1 MYALKTSILYL
12 LLTTLSAT
20 CLKAQ
25 EQSQNNRFGNVS
37 GIVSESID
45 GETLIGVNLLI
56 KGTSLGTSTDEYGE
70 YIIRR
75 IPVGEQILI
84 VSYIGYESIERTINV
99 ISEETTVINFT
110 LKPQTLEGQEVVV
123 SSQASGQKSAINEQI
138 NSRTIKNVVSAEK
151 IRELPDASAATAISR
166 LPGVSLE
173 GGDKIVLRG
182 IKASMNAITV
192 NGIQLPSTSMND
204 RATNLG
210 FISSNMLAGIDVT
223 KAITPDMDANAIG
236 GTVNLRLQEAPE
248 DLRFDFL
255 MEGSYNTQDETAD
268 NYQIWGS
275 VSNRFLKNKL
285 GVFVQLNA
293 NRSNGG
299 GDYSQ
304 AGYSIQNV
312 TDEVLPYGEAVYAM
326 NSFVYGDQVRITE
339 QTGGNLILDFKLSNT
354 KIALQN
360 TYATT
365 NNNYSGHLDRLLLAV
380 GERRFDT
387 DRDISSKELLINAL
401 QIENDLDFM
410 KVNFSLS
417 SARSKKDTDLRYGQ
431 NNSFDFQNGTISP
444 FLTNFPVNERLLLT
458 PEDIYQLE
466 FNSEYLESDITPTR
480 GERQWQ
486 EFSEWQKVAKL
497 DLTFPIGITNNI
509 TGEFKTGGLYKTSE
523 RENGQDRITARIA
536 ENPTLS
542 NSLAEEWM
550 RERGMDPTRPP
561 LFSDFKN
568 YEYGDGRGSNYLG
581 GDYIMSQVIDTELMD
596 QYVRLASGN
605 GIDGWGFHKADTRK
619 NDYIGTETIS
629 AFYGM
634 IDFNLWNKFRVL
646 SGIRYENLHSD
657 YDANMTLTTHPID
670 GNARIPNEEFDT
682 PEVQFVADSLTSID
696 KNIDHWFP
704 NVQLQYKINANID
717 LRLAYTKSLSRPDYN
732 AIVPSVYS
740 ASSESGRAGNP
751 NLKPAV
757 SDNFDAYLSFYNNQI
772 GLFTIG
778 GFYKEIENMFYS
790 EARLYENLDE
800 SIIYPSLSE
809 MDRIN
814 FQAPSSKASITTFF
828 NNPYPAHIRGIELD
842 WQSHLW
848 YLPKLWSNIVL
859 SINYTRSFSEMD
871 YAQTNYKQEQD
882 CSGRFCI
889 PIAVPFDTLRTA
901 RLIQQGNHLVNMS
914 IGYDYK
920 GFSGRVSYRMQG
932 NVITRVANRPEADLF
947 SGNSHDWD
955 LTIRQKMPLDG
966 LSLFLNA
973 MNIGYLPNKNYQRFK
988 RDPEGQVL
996 NNLTRTSYY
1005 ARRFQIGLR
1014 YSF

>member
-1 MYALKTSILYL
+1 MYALKTFILYL

-20 CLKAQ
+20 CLRAQ
-25 EQSQNNRFGNVS
+25 GQTQINRFGNVS

-70 YIIRR
+70 YLIRR
-75 IPVGEQILI
+75 IPEGEQILI
-84 VSYIGYESIERTINV
+84 VSYIGYESIERTVNV
-99 ISEETTVINFT
+99 ISGKNTVINFT

-182 IKASMNAITV
+182 IKASMNSITV

-275 VSNRFLKNKL
+275 VSNRFFDKKL
-285 GVFVQLNA
+285 GVFVQLNT
-293 NRSNGG
+293 NKSNGG

-304 AGYSIQNV
+304 AGYTIQNV
-312 TDEVLPYGEAVYAM
+312 TDEILPYGEAVYAM
-326 NSFVYGDQVRITE
+326 NSFVYGDQVRITK
-339 QTGGNLILDFKLSNT
+339 QTGGNIILDFKLPNT

-360 TYATT
+360 TYAAT
-365 NNNYSGHLDRLLLAV
+365 NNNYTGHLDRLLLAV

-387 DRDISSKELLINAL
+387 DRDISSKQLLINAL
-401 QIENDLDFM
+401 QIENDFDF
-410 KVNFSLS
+410 VQINLSLS
-417 SARSKKDTDLRYGQ
+417 SAFSDKNTDLRYGQ
-431 NNSFDFQNGTISP
+431 NNSFDFQNASISP
-444 FLTNFPVNERLLLT
+444 FLSNFPVNERLLLT

-466 FNSEYLESDITPTR
+466 FNPTYLESDITPTR
-480 GERQWQ
+480 GERQYQ

-497 DLTFPIGITNNI
+497 DLTFPVGISDNI
-509 TGEFKTGGLYKTSE
+509 TGELKTGGVYKTSE
-523 RENGQDRITARIA
+523 RNNGQDRITARIA
-536 ENPTLS
+536 ENPTFS

-550 RERGMDPTRPP
+550 REKGMDPTRPP
-561 LFSDFKN
+561 IFSNFKN
-568 YEYGDGRGSNYLG
+568 YKYGDGRGSNYLG
-581 GDYIMSQVIDTELMD
+581 GDYNMSQVIDTDLLD

-605 GIDGWGFHKADTRK
+605 WGFHKADSRR
-619 NDYIGTETIS
+619 NDYSGTETIS

-634 IDFNLWNKFRVL
+634 IDFNLWNKFRIL
-646 SGIRYENLHSD
+646 GGIRYEDLHSD

-670 GNARIPNEEFDT
+670 GNARIPNDELDT
-682 PEVQFVADSLTSID
+682 PEVQFVADSLTATN
-696 KNIDHWFP
+696 KNIAHWFP
-704 NVQLQYKINANID
+704 NIQFQYKINSNID
-717 LRLAYTKSLSRPDYN
+717 LRFAYTKSLSRPDYS
-732 AIVPSVYS
+732 AIVPSVYY

-757 SDNFDAYLSFYNNQI
+757 SDNFDAYLSLYNNQI

-778 GFYKEIENMFYS
+778 AFYKEINNMFYS
-790 EARLYENLDE
+790 EVRLYENLDE

-809 MDRIN
+809 IARIN

-828 NNPYPAHIRGIELD
+828 NNPYPAHLRGVEFD
-842 WQSHLW
+842 WQTHLW

-859 SINYTRSFSEMD
+859 SINYTRTFSSMD
-871 YAQTNYKQEQD
+871 YAQTNYKQEED

-889 PIAVPFDTLRTA
+889 PIAVPFDTMRTA

-932 NVITRVANRPEADLF
+932 NVITRVANRPEQDLF

-955 LTIRQKMPLDG
+955 LTIRQKMRFDG

-973 MNIGYLPNKNYQRFK
+973 MNIGYLPNKNYQKFK

>member
-1 MYALKTSILYL
+1 MYALKTSLLYL
-12 LLTTLSAT
+12 LLTVLSAT

-25 EQSQNNRFGNVS
+25 DQSQNNRFGNVS

-99 ISEETTVINFT
+99 ISEENTVINFT

-182 IKASMNAITV
+182 IKASMNSITV

-275 VSNRFLKNKL
+275 VSNRFFNKKL
-285 GVFVQLNA
+285 GVFVQLNT
-293 NRSNGG
+293 NKSNGG

-304 AGYSIQNV
+304 AGYTIQNI
-312 TDEVLPYGEAVYAM
+312 TDEILPYGEAVYAM
-326 NSFVYGDQVRITE
+326 NSFVYGDQVRITK
-339 QTGGNLILDFKLSNT
+339 QTGGNIILDFKLPNT

-360 TYATT
+360 TYAAT
-365 NNNYSGHLDRLLLAV
+365 NNNYTGHLDRLLLAV

-387 DRDISSKELLINAL
+387 DRDISSKQLLINAL
-401 QIENDLDFM
+401 QIENDFDF
-410 KVNFSLS
+410 VQINLSLS
-417 SARSKKDTDLRYGQ
+417 SAFSDKNTDLRYGQ
-431 NNSFDFQNGTISP
+431 NNSFDFQNASISP
-444 FLTNFPVNERLLLT
+444 FLSNFPVNERLLLT

-466 FNSEYLESDITPTR
+466 FNPTYLESDITPTR
-480 GERQWQ
+480 GERQYQ

-497 DLTFPIGITNNI
+497 DLTFPVGISDNI
-509 TGEFKTGGLYKTSE
+509 TGELKTGGVYKTSE
-523 RENGQDRITARIA
+523 RNNGQDRITARIA
-536 ENPTLS
+536 ENPTFS

-550 RERGMDPTRPP
+550 REKGMDPTRPP
-561 LFSDFKN
+561 LFSNFKN
-568 YEYGDGRGSNYLG
+568 YKYGDGRGSNYLG
-581 GDYIMSQVIDTELMD
+581 GDYNMSQVIDTDLLD

-605 GIDGWGFHKADTRK
+605 WGFHKADSRR
-619 NDYIGTETIS
+619 NDYSGTETIS

-646 SGIRYENLHSD
+646 GGIRYEDLHSD

-670 GNARIPNEEFDT
+670 GNARIPNDELDT
-682 PEVQFVADSLTSID
+682 PEVQFVADSLTTTN
-696 KNIDHWFP
+696 KNIAHWFP
-704 NVQLQYKINANID
+704 NIQFQYKINSNID
-717 LRLAYTKSLSRPDYN
+717 LRFAYTKSLSRPDYS
-732 AIVPSVYS
+732 AIVPSVYY

-757 SDNFDAYLSFYNNQI
+757 SDNFDAYLSLYNNQI

-778 GFYKEIENMFYS
+778 AFYKEINNMFYS
-790 EARLYENLDE
+790 EVRLYENLDE

-809 MDRIN
+809 IARIN

-828 NNPYPAHIRGIELD
+828 NNPYPAHLRGVEFD
-842 WQSHLW
+842 WQTHLW

-859 SINYTRSFSEMD
+859 SINYTRTFSSMD
-871 YAQTNYKQEQD
+871 YAQTNYKQEED

-889 PIAVPFDTLRTA
+889 PIAVPFDTMRTA

-932 NVITRVANRPEADLF
+932 NVITRVANRPEQDLF
-947 SGNSHDWD
+947 SGNGHDWD
-955 LTIRQKMPLDG
+955 LTIRQKMRFDG

-973 MNIGYLPNKNYQRFK
+973 MNIGYLPNKNYQKFK

>member
-1 MYALKTSILYL
+1 MYALKTFILYL

-20 CLKAQ
+20 CLRAQ
-25 EQSQNNRFGNVS
+25 GQTQINRFGNVS

-70 YIIRR
+70 YLIRR
-75 IPVGEQILI
+75 IPEGEQILI

-99 ISEETTVINFT
+99 ISGKNTVINFT

-182 IKASMNAITV
+182 IKASMNSITV

-275 VSNRFLKNKL
+275 VSNRFFDKKL
-285 GVFVQLNA
+285 GVFVQLNT
-293 NRSNGG
+293 NKSNGG

-304 AGYSIQNV
+304 AGYTIQNV
-312 TDEVLPYGEAVYAM
+312 TDEILPYGEAVYAM
-326 NSFVYGDQVRITE
+326 NSFVYGDQVRITK
-339 QTGGNLILDFKLSNT
+339 QTGGNIILDFKLPNT

-360 TYATT
+360 TYAAT
-365 NNNYSGHLDRLLLAV
+365 NNNYTGHLDRLLLAV

-387 DRDISSKELLINAL
+387 DRDISSKQLLINAL
-401 QIENDLDFM
+401 QIENDFDF
-410 KVNFSLS
+410 VQINLSLS
-417 SARSKKDTDLRYGQ
+417 SAFSDKNTDLRYGQ
-431 NNSFDFQNGTISP
+431 NNSFDFQNASISP
-444 FLTNFPVNERLLLT
+444 FLSNFPVNERLLLT

-466 FNSEYLESDITPTR
+466 FNPTYLESDITPTR
-480 GERQWQ
+480 GERQYQ

-497 DLTFPIGITNNI
+497 DLTFPVGISDNI
-509 TGEFKTGGLYKTSE
+509 TGELKTGGVYKTSE
-523 RENGQDRITARIA
+523 RNNGQDRITARIA
-536 ENPTLS
+536 ENPTFS

-550 RERGMDPTRPP
+550 REKGMDPTRPP
-561 LFSDFKN
+561 IFSNFKN
-568 YEYGDGRGSNYLG
+568 YKYGDGRGSNYLG
-581 GDYIMSQVIDTELMD
+581 GDYNMSQVIDTDLLD

-605 GIDGWGFHKADTRK
+605 WGFHKADSRR
-619 NDYIGTETIS
+619 NDYSGTETIS

-634 IDFNLWNKFRVL
+634 IDFNLWNKFRIL
-646 SGIRYENLHSD
+646 GGIRYEDLHSD

-670 GNARIPNEEFDT
+670 GNARIPNDELDT
-682 PEVQFVADSLTSID
+682 PEVQFVADSLTATN
-696 KNIDHWFP
+696 KNIAHWFP
-704 NVQLQYKINANID
+704 NIQFQYKINSNID
-717 LRLAYTKSLSRPDYN
+717 LRFAYTKSLSRPDYS
-732 AIVPSVYS
+732 AIVPSVYY

-757 SDNFDAYLSFYNNQI
+757 SDNFDAYLSLYNNQI

-778 GFYKEIENMFYS
+778 AFYKEINNMFYS
-790 EARLYENLDE
+790 EVRLYENLDE

-809 MDRIN
+809 IARIN

-828 NNPYPAHIRGIELD
+828 NNPYPAHLRGVEFD
-842 WQSHLW
+842 WQTHLW

-859 SINYTRSFSEMD
+859 SINYTRTFSSMD
-871 YAQTNYKQEQD
+871 YAQTNYKQEED

-889 PIAVPFDTLRTA
+889 PIAVPFDTMRTA

-932 NVITRVANRPEADLF
+932 NVITRVANRPEQDLF

-955 LTIRQKMPLDG
+955 LTIRQKMRFDG

-973 MNIGYLPNKNYQRFK
+973 MNIGYLPNKNYQKFK

>member
-1 MYALKTSILYL
+1 MYALKTFILYL

-20 CLKAQ
+20 CLRAQ
-25 EQSQNNRFGNVS
+25 GQTQINRFGNVS

-70 YIIRR
+70 YLIRR
-75 IPVGEQILI
+75 IPEGEQILI

-99 ISEETTVINFT
+99 ISGKNTVINFT

-275 VSNRFLKNKL
+275 VSNRFFDKKL
-285 GVFVQLNA
+285 GVFVQLNT
-293 NRSNGG
+293 NKSNGG

-304 AGYSIQNV
+304 AGYTIQNV
-312 TDEVLPYGEAVYAM
+312 TDEILPYGEAVYAM
-326 NSFVYGDQVRITE
+326 NSFVYGDQVRITK
-339 QTGGNLILDFKLSNT
+339 QTGGNIILDFKLPNT

-360 TYATT
+360 TYAAT
-365 NNNYSGHLDRLLLAV
+365 NNNYTGHLDRLLLAV

-387 DRDISSKELLINAL
+387 DRDISSKQLLINAL
-401 QIENDLDFM
+401 QIENDFDF
-410 KVNFSLS
+410 VQINLSLS
-417 SARSKKDTDLRYGQ
+417 SAFSDKNTDLRYGQ
-431 NNSFDFQNGTISP
+431 NNSFDFQNASISP
-444 FLTNFPVNERLLLT
+444 FLSNFPVNERLLLT

-466 FNSEYLESDITPTR
+466 FNPTYLESDITPTR
-480 GERQWQ
+480 GERQYQ

-497 DLTFPIGITNNI
+497 DLTFPVGISDNI
-509 TGEFKTGGLYKTSE
+509 TGELKTGGVYKTSE
-523 RENGQDRITARIA
+523 RNNGQDRITARIA
-536 ENPTLS
+536 ENPTFS

-550 RERGMDPTRPP
+550 REKGMDPTRPP
-561 LFSDFKN
+561 LFSNFKN
-568 YEYGDGRGSNYLG
+568 YKYGDGRGSNYLG
-581 GDYIMSQVIDTELMD
+581 GDYNMSQVIDTDLLD

-605 GIDGWGFHKADTRK
+605 WGFHKADSRR
-619 NDYIGTETIS
+619 NDYSGTETIS

-634 IDFNLWNKFRVL
+634 IDFNLWNKFRIL
-646 SGIRYENLHSD
+646 GGIRYEDLHSD

-670 GNARIPNEEFDT
+670 GNARIPNDELDT
-682 PEVQFVADSLTSID
+682 PEVQFVADSLTTTN
-696 KNIDHWFP
+696 KNIAHWFP
-704 NVQLQYKINANID
+704 NIQFQYKINSNID
-717 LRLAYTKSLSRPDYN
+717 LRFAYTKSLSRPDYS
-732 AIVPSVYS
+732 AIVPSVYY

-757 SDNFDAYLSFYNNQI
+757 SDNFDAYLSLYNNQI

-778 GFYKEIENMFYS
+778 AFYKEINNMFYS
-790 EARLYENLDE
+790 EVRLYENLDE

-809 MDRIN
+809 IARIN

-828 NNPYPAHIRGIELD
+828 NNPYPAHLRGVEFD
-842 WQSHLW
+842 WQTHLW

-859 SINYTRSFSEMD
+859 SINYTRTFSSMD
-871 YAQTNYKQEQD
+871 YAQTNYKQEED

-889 PIAVPFDTLRTA
+889 PIAVPFDTMRTA

-932 NVITRVANRPEADLF
+932 NVITRVANRPEQDLF
-947 SGNSHDWD
+947 SGNGHDWD
-955 LTIRQKMPLDG
+955 LTIRQKMRFDG

-973 MNIGYLPNKNYQRFK
+973 MNIGYLPNKNYQKFK

>member
-1 MYALKTSILYL
+1 M

-25 EQSQNNRFGNVS
+25 EQFQNNRFGNVS

-70 YIIRR
+70 YLIRR
-75 IPVGEQILI
+75 IPEGEQILI

-99 ISEETTVINFT
+99 ISGENTVINFT

-275 VSNRFLKNKL
+275 VSNRFFDKKL
-285 GVFVQLNA
+285 GVFVQLNT
-293 NRSNGG
+293 NKSNGG

-304 AGYSIQNV
+304 AGYTIQNV
-312 TDEVLPYGEAVYAM
+312 TDEILPYGEAVYAM
-326 NSFVYGDQVRITE
+326 NSFVYGDEVRITK
-339 QTGGNLILDFKLSNT
+339 QTGGNIILDFKLPNT

-360 TYATT
+360 TYAAT
-365 NNNYSGHLDRLLLAV
+365 NNNYTGHLDRLLLAV

-387 DRDISSKELLINAL
+387 DRDISSKQLLINAL
-401 QIENDLDFM
+401 QIENDFDF
-410 KVNFSLS
+410 VQINLSLS
-417 SARSKKDTDLRYGQ
+417 SAFSDKNTDLRYGQ
-431 NNSFDFQNGTISP
+431 NNSFDFQNASISP
-444 FLTNFPVNERLLLT
+444 FLSNFPVNERLLLT

-466 FNSEYLESDITPTR
+466 FNPTYLESDITPTR
-480 GERQWQ
+480 GEREYQ

-497 DLTFPIGITNNI
+497 DLTFPVGISNNI
-509 TGEFKTGGLYKTSE
+509 TGELKTGGVYKTSE
-523 RENGQDRITARIA
+523 RNNGQDRITARIA
-536 ENPTLS
+536 ENPTFS

-550 RERGMDPTRPP
+550 REKGMDPTRPP
-561 LFSDFKN
+561 LFSNFKN
-568 YEYGDGRGSNYLG
+568 YKYGDGRGSNYLG
-581 GDYIMSQVIDTELMD
+581 GDYNMSQVIDTDLLD

-605 GIDGWGFHKADTRK
+605 WGFHKADSRR
-619 NDYIGTETIS
+619 NDYSGTETIS

-634 IDFNLWNKFRVL
+634 IDFNLWNKFRIL
-646 SGIRYENLHSD
+646 GGIRYEDLHSD

-670 GNARIPNEEFDT
+670 GNARIPNDELDT
-682 PEVQFVADSLTSID
+682 PEVQFVADSLTTTN
-696 KNIDHWFP
+696 KNIAHWFP
-704 NVQLQYKINANID
+704 NIQFQYKINSNID
-717 LRLAYTKSLSRPDYN
+717 LRFAYTKSLSRPDYS
-732 AIVPSVYS
+732 AIVPSVYY

-757 SDNFDAYLSFYNNQI
+757 SDNFDAYLSLYNNQI

-778 GFYKEIENMFYS
+778 AFYKEINNMFYS
-790 EARLYENLDE
+790 EVRLYENLDE

-809 MDRIN
+809 IARIN

-828 NNPYPAHIRGIELD
+828 NNPYPAHLRGVEFD
-842 WQSHLW
+842 WQTHLW

-859 SINYTRSFSEMD
+859 SINYTRTFSSMD
-871 YAQTNYKQEQD
+871 YAQTNYKQEED

-889 PIAVPFDTLRTA
+889 PIAVPFDTMRTA

-932 NVITRVANRPEADLF
+932 NVITRVANRPEQDLF
-947 SGNSHDWD
+947 SGNGHDWD
-955 LTIRQKMPLDG
+955 LTIRQKMRFDG

-973 MNIGYLPNKNYQRFK
+973 MNIGYLPNKNYQKFK

>member
-1 MYALKTSILYL
+1 MYALKTSLLYL
-12 LLTTLSAT
+12 LLTVLSAT

-25 EQSQNNRFGNVS
+25 DQSQNNRFGNVS

-99 ISEETTVINFT
+99 ISEENTVINFT

-275 VSNRFLKNKL
+275 VSNRFFDKKL
-285 GVFVQLNA
+285 GVFVQLNT
-293 NRSNGG
+293 NKSNGG

-304 AGYSIQNV
+304 AGYTIQNI
-312 TDEVLPYGEAVYAM
+312 TDEILPYGEAVYAM
-326 NSFVYGDQVRITE
+326 NSFVYGDQVRITK
-339 QTGGNLILDFKLSNT
+339 QTGGNIILDFKLPNT

-360 TYATT
+360 TYAAT
-365 NNNYSGHLDRLLLAV
+365 NNNYTGHLDRLLLAV

-387 DRDISSKELLINAL
+387 DRDISSKQLLINAL
-401 QIENDLDFM
+401 QIENDFDF
-410 KVNFSLS
+410 VQINLSLS
-417 SARSKKDTDLRYGQ
+417 SAFSDKNTDLRYGQ
-431 NNSFDFQNGTISP
+431 NNSFDFQNASISP
-444 FLTNFPVNERLLLT
+444 FLSNFPVNERLLLT

-466 FNSEYLESDITPTR
+466 FNPTYLESDITPTR
-480 GERQWQ
+480 GERQYQ

-497 DLTFPIGITNNI
+497 DLTFPVGISDNI
-509 TGEFKTGGLYKTSE
+509 TGELKTGGVYKTSE
-523 RENGQDRITARIA
+523 RNNGQDRITARIA
-536 ENPTLS
+536 ENPTFS

-550 RERGMDPTRPP
+550 REKGMDPTRPP
-561 LFSDFKN
+561 LFSNFKN
-568 YEYGDGRGSNYLG
+568 YKYGDGRGSNYLG
-581 GDYIMSQVIDTELMD
+581 GDYNMSQVIDTDLLD

-605 GIDGWGFHKADTRK
+605 WGFHKADSRR
-619 NDYIGTETIS
+619 NDYSGTETIS

-634 IDFNLWNKFRVL
+634 IDFNLLNKFRIL
-646 SGIRYENLHSD
+646 GGIRYEDLHSD

-670 GNARIPNEEFDT
+670 GNARIPNDELDT
-682 PEVQFVADSLTSID
+682 PEVQFVADSLTTTN
-696 KNIDHWFP
+696 KNIAHWFP
-704 NVQLQYKINANID
+704 NIQFQYKINSNID
-717 LRLAYTKSLSRPDYN
+717 LRFAYTKSLSRPDYS
-732 AIVPSVYS
+732 AIVPSVYY

-757 SDNFDAYLSFYNNQI
+757 SDNFDAYLSLYNNQI

-778 GFYKEIENMFYS
+778 AFYKEINNMFYS
-790 EARLYENLDE
+790 EVRLYENLDE

-809 MDRIN
+809 IARIN

-828 NNPYPAHIRGIELD
+828 NNPYPAHLRGVEFD
-842 WQSHLW
+842 WQTHLW

-859 SINYTRSFSEMD
+859 SINYTRTFSSMD
-871 YAQTNYKQEQD
+871 YAQTNYKQEED

-889 PIAVPFDTLRTA
+889 PIAVPFDTMRTA

-932 NVITRVANRPEADLF
+932 NVITRVANRPEQDLF
-947 SGNSHDWD
+947 SGNGHDWD
-955 LTIRQKMPLDG
+955 LTIRQKMRFDG

-973 MNIGYLPNKNYQRFK
+973 MNIGYLPNKNYQKFK

>member
-1 MYALKTSILYL
+1 MYALKTSLLYL
-12 LLTTLSAT
+12 LLTVLSAT

-45 GETLIGVNLLI
+45 GEILIGVNLLI

-70 YIIRR
+70 YLIRR
-75 IPVGEQILI
+75 IPEGEQILI
-84 VSYIGYESIERTINV
+84 VSYIGYESIEKTINV
-99 ISEETTVINFT
+99 ISGENTVINFT

-182 IKASMNAITV
+182 IKASMNSITV

-275 VSNRFLKNKL
+275 VSNRFFDKKL
-285 GVFVQLNA
+285 GVFVQLNT
-293 NRSNGG
+293 NKSNGG

-304 AGYSIQNV
+304 AGYTIQNI
-312 TDEVLPYGEAVYAM
+312 TDEILPYGEAVYAM
-326 NSFVYGDQVRITE
+326 NSFVYGDQVRITK
-339 QTGGNLILDFKLSNT
+339 QTGGNIILDFKLPNT

-360 TYATT
+360 TYAAT
-365 NNNYSGHLDRLLLAV
+365 NNNYTGHLDRLLLAV

-387 DRDISSKELLINAL
+387 DRDISSKQLLINAL
-401 QIENDLDFM
+401 QIENDFDF
-410 KVNFSLS
+410 VQINLSLS
-417 SARSKKDTDLRYGQ
+417 SAFSDKNTDLRYGQ
-431 NNSFDFQNGTISP
+431 NNSFDFQNASISP
-444 FLTNFPVNERLLLT
+444 FLSNFPVNERLLLT

-466 FNSEYLESDITPTR
+466 FNPTYLESDITPTR
-480 GERQWQ
+480 GERQYQ

-497 DLTFPIGITNNI
+497 DLTFPVGISDNI
-509 TGEFKTGGLYKTSE
+509 TGELKTGGVYKTSE
-523 RENGQDRITARIA
+523 RNNGQDRITARIA
-536 ENPTLS
+536 ENPTFS

-550 RERGMDPTRPP
+550 REKGMDPTRPP
-561 LFSDFKN
+561 LFSNFKN
-568 YEYGDGRGSNYLG
+568 YKYGDGRGSNYLG
-581 GDYIMSQVIDTELMD
+581 GDYNMSQVIDTDLLD

-605 GIDGWGFHKADTRK
+605 WGFHKADSRR
-619 NDYIGTETIS
+619 NDYSGTETIS

-646 SGIRYENLHSD
+646 GGIRYEDLHSD

-670 GNARIPNEEFDT
+670 GNARIPNDELDT
-682 PEVQFVADSLTSID
+682 PEVQFVADSLTTTN
-696 KNIDHWFP
+696 KNIAHWFP
-704 NVQLQYKINANID
+704 NIQFQYKINSNID
-717 LRLAYTKSLSRPDYN
+717 LRFAYTKSLSRPDYS
-732 AIVPSVYS
+732 AIVPSVYY

-757 SDNFDAYLSFYNNQI
+757 SDNFDAYLSLYNNQI

-778 GFYKEIENMFYS
+778 AFYKEINNMFYS
-790 EARLYENLDE
+790 EVRLYENLDE

-809 MDRIN
+809 IARIN

-828 NNPYPAHIRGIELD
+828 NNPYPAHLRGVEFD
-842 WQSHLW
+842 WQTHLW

-859 SINYTRSFSEMD
+859 SINYTRTFSSMD
-871 YAQTNYKQEQD
+871 YAQTNYKQEED

-889 PIAVPFDTLRTA
+889 PIAVPFDTMRTA

-932 NVITRVANRPEADLF
+932 NVITRVANRPEQDLF
-947 SGNSHDWD
+947 SGNGHDWD
-955 LTIRQKMPLDG
+955 LTIRQKMRFDG

-973 MNIGYLPNKNYQRFK
+973 MNIGYLPNKNYQKFK

>member
-25 EQSQNNRFGNVS
+25 EQFQNNRFGNVS

-70 YIIRR
+70 YLIRR
-75 IPVGEQILI
+75 IPEGEQILI

-99 ISEETTVINFT
+99 ISGENTVINFT

-275 VSNRFLKNKL
+275 VSNRFFDKKL
-285 GVFVQLNA
+285 GVFVQLNT
-293 NRSNGG
+293 NKSNGG

-304 AGYSIQNV
+304 AGYTIQNV
-312 TDEVLPYGEAVYAM
+312 TDEILPYGEAVYAM
-326 NSFVYGDQVRITE
+326 NSFVYGDEVRITK
-339 QTGGNLILDFKLSNT
+339 QTGGNIILDFKLPNT

-360 TYATT
+360 TYAAT
-365 NNNYSGHLDRLLLAV
+365 NNNYTGHLDRLLLAV

-387 DRDISSKELLINAL
+387 DRDISSKQLLINAL
-401 QIENDLDFM
+401 QIENDFDF
-410 KVNFSLS
+410 VQINLSLS
-417 SARSKKDTDLRYGQ
+417 SAFSDKNTDLRYGQ
-431 NNSFDFQNGTISP
+431 NNSFDFQNASISP
-444 FLTNFPVNERLLLT
+444 FLSNFPVNERLLLT

-466 FNSEYLESDITPTR
+466 FNPTYLESDITPTR
-480 GERQWQ
+480 GEREYQ

-497 DLTFPIGITNNI
+497 DLTFPVGISNNI
-509 TGEFKTGGLYKTSE
+509 TGELKTGGVYKTSE
-523 RENGQDRITARIA
+523 RNNGQDRITARIA
-536 ENPTLS
+536 ENPTFS

-550 RERGMDPTRPP
+550 REKGMDPTRPP
-561 LFSDFKN
+561 LFSNFKN
-568 YEYGDGRGSNYLG
+568 YKYGDGRGSNYLG
-581 GDYIMSQVIDTELMD
+581 GDYNMSQVIDTDLLD

-605 GIDGWGFHKADTRK
+605 WGFHKADSRR
-619 NDYIGTETIS
+619 NDYSGTETIS

-634 IDFNLWNKFRVL
+634 IDFNLWNKFRIL
-646 SGIRYENLHSD
+646 GGIRYEDLHSD

-670 GNARIPNEEFDT
+670 GNARIPNDELDT
-682 PEVQFVADSLTSID
+682 PEVQFVADSLTTTN
-696 KNIDHWFP
+696 KNIAHWFP
-704 NVQLQYKINANID
+704 NIQFQYKINSNID
-717 LRLAYTKSLSRPDYN
+717 LRFAYTKSLSRPDYS
-732 AIVPSVYS
+732 AIVPSVYY

-757 SDNFDAYLSFYNNQI
+757 SDNFDAYLSLYNNQI

-778 GFYKEIENMFYS
+778 AFYKEINNMFYS
-790 EARLYENLDE
+790 EVRLYENLDE

-809 MDRIN
+809 IARIN

-828 NNPYPAHIRGIELD
+828 NNPYPAHLRGVEFD
-842 WQSHLW
+842 WQTHLW

-859 SINYTRSFSEMD
+859 SINYTRTFSSMD
-871 YAQTNYKQEQD
+871 YAQTNYKQEED

-889 PIAVPFDTLRTA
+889 PIAVPFDTMRTA

-932 NVITRVANRPEADLF
+932 NVITRVANRPEQDLF
-947 SGNSHDWD
+947 SGNGHDWD
-955 LTIRQKMPLDG
+955 LTIRQKMRFDG

-973 MNIGYLPNKNYQRFK
+973 MNIGYLPNKNYQKFK

>member
-1 MYALKTSILYL
+1 MYALKTFILYL

-20 CLKAQ
+20 CLRAQ
-25 EQSQNNRFGNVS
+25 GQTQINRFGNVS

-70 YIIRR
+70 YLIRR
-75 IPVGEQILI
+75 IPEGEQILI

-99 ISEETTVINFT
+99 ISGKNTVINFT

-182 IKASMNAITV
+182 IKASMNSITV

-275 VSNRFLKNKL
+275 VSNRFFDKKL
-285 GVFVQLNA
+285 GVFVQLNT
-293 NRSNGG
+293 NKSNGG

-304 AGYSIQNV
+304 AGYTIQNV
-312 TDEVLPYGEAVYAM
+312 TDEILPYGEAVYAM
-326 NSFVYGDQVRITE
+326 NSFVYGDQVRITK
-339 QTGGNLILDFKLSNT
+339 QTGGNIILDFKLPNT

-360 TYATT
+360 TYAAT
-365 NNNYSGHLDRLLLAV
+365 NNNYTGHLDRLLLAV

-387 DRDISSKELLINAL
+387 DRDISSKQLLINAL
-401 QIENDLDFM
+401 QIENDFDF
-410 KVNFSLS
+410 VQINLSLS
-417 SARSKKDTDLRYGQ
+417 SAFSDKNTDLRYGQ
-431 NNSFDFQNGTISP
+431 NNSFDFQNASISP
-444 FLTNFPVNERLLLT
+444 FLSNFPVNERLLLT

-466 FNSEYLESDITPTR
+466 FNPTYLESDITPTR
-480 GERQWQ
+480 GERQYQ

-497 DLTFPIGITNNI
+497 DLTFPVGISDNI
-509 TGEFKTGGLYKTSE
+509 TGELKTGGVYKTSE
-523 RENGQDRITARIA
+523 RNNGQDRITARIA
-536 ENPTLS
+536 ENPTFS

-550 RERGMDPTRPP
+550 REKGMDPTRPP
-561 LFSDFKN
+561 IFSNFKN
-568 YEYGDGRGSNYLG
+568 YKYGDGRGSNYLG
-581 GDYIMSQVIDTELMD
+581 GDYNMSQVIDTDLLD

-605 GIDGWGFHKADTRK
+605 WGFHKADSRR
-619 NDYIGTETIS
+619 NDYSGTETIS

-634 IDFNLWNKFRVL
+634 IDFNLWNKFRIL
-646 SGIRYENLHSD
+646 GGIRYEDLHSD

-670 GNARIPNEEFDT
+670 GNARIPNDELDT
-682 PEVQFVADSLTSID
+682 PEVQFVADSLTTTN
-696 KNIDHWFP
+696 KNIAHWFP
-704 NVQLQYKINANID
+704 NIQFQYKINSNID
-717 LRLAYTKSLSRPDYN
+717 LRFAYTKSLSRPDYS
-732 AIVPSVYS
+732 AIVPSVYY

-757 SDNFDAYLSFYNNQI
+757 SDNFDAYLSLYNNQI

-778 GFYKEIENMFYS
+778 AFYKEINNMFYS
-790 EARLYENLDE
+790 EVRLYENLDE

-809 MDRIN
+809 IARIN

-828 NNPYPAHIRGIELD
+828 NNPYPAHLRGVEFD
-842 WQSHLW
+842 WQTHLW

-859 SINYTRSFSEMD
+859 SINYTRTFSSMD
-871 YAQTNYKQEQD
+871 YAQTNYKQEED

-889 PIAVPFDTLRTA
+889 PIAVPFDTMRTA

-932 NVITRVANRPEADLF
+932 NVITRVANRPEQDLF
-947 SGNSHDWD
+947 SGNGHDWD
-955 LTIRQKMPLDG
+955 LTIRQKMRFDG

-973 MNIGYLPNKNYQRFK
+973 MNIGYLPNKNYQKFK

>member
-1 MYALKTSILYL
+1 MYALKTFILYL

-20 CLKAQ
+20 CLRAQ
-25 EQSQNNRFGNVS
+25 GQTQINRFGNVS

-70 YIIRR
+70 YLIRR
-75 IPVGEQILI
+75 IPEGEQILI

-99 ISEETTVINFT
+99 ISGKNTVINFT

-182 IKASMNAITV
+182 IKASMNSITV

-248 DLRFDFL
+248 DLSFDFL

-275 VSNRFLKNKL
+275 VSNRFFDKKL
-285 GVFVQLNA
+285 GVFVQLNT
-293 NRSNGG
+293 NKSNGG

-304 AGYSIQNV
+304 AGYTIQNV
-312 TDEVLPYGEAVYAM
+312 TDEILPYGEAVYAM
-326 NSFVYGDQVRITE
+326 NSFVYGDQVRITK
-339 QTGGNLILDFKLSNT
+339 QTGGNIILDFKLPNT

-360 TYATT
+360 TYAAT
-365 NNNYSGHLDRLLLAV
+365 NNNYTGHLDRLLLAV

-387 DRDISSKELLINAL
+387 DRDISSKQLLINAL
-401 QIENDLDFM
+401 QIENDFDF
-410 KVNFSLS
+410 VQINLSLS
-417 SARSKKDTDLRYGQ
+417 SAFSDKNTDLRYGQ
-431 NNSFDFQNGTISP
+431 NNSFDFQNASISP
-444 FLTNFPVNERLLLT
+444 FLSNFPVNERLLLT

-466 FNSEYLESDITPTR
+466 FNPTYLESDITPTR
-480 GERQWQ
+480 GERQYQ

-497 DLTFPIGITNNI
+497 DLTFPVGISDNI
-509 TGEFKTGGLYKTSE
+509 TGELKTGGVYKTSE
-523 RENGQDRITARIA
+523 RNNGQDRITARIA
-536 ENPTLS
+536 ENPTFS

-550 RERGMDPTRPP
+550 REKGMDPTRPP
-561 LFSDFKN
+561 IFSNFKN
-568 YEYGDGRGSNYLG
+568 YKYGDGRGSNYLG
-581 GDYIMSQVIDTELMD
+581 GDYNMSQVIDTDLLD

-605 GIDGWGFHKADTRK
+605 WGFHKADSRR
-619 NDYIGTETIS
+619 NDYSGTETIS

-634 IDFNLWNKFRVL
+634 IDFNLWNKFRIL
-646 SGIRYENLHSD
+646 GGIRYEDLHSD

-670 GNARIPNEEFDT
+670 GNARIPNDELDT
-682 PEVQFVADSLTSID
+682 PEVQFVADSLTTTN
-696 KNIDHWFP
+696 KNIAHWFP
-704 NVQLQYKINANID
+704 NIQFQYKINSNID
-717 LRLAYTKSLSRPDYN
+717 LRLAYTKSLSRPDYS
-732 AIVPSVYS
+732 AIVPSVYY

-757 SDNFDAYLSFYNNQI
+757 SDNFDAYLSLYNNQI

-778 GFYKEIENMFYS
+778 AFYKEINNMFYS
-790 EARLYENLDE
+790 EVRLYENLDE

-809 MDRIN
+809 IARIN

-828 NNPYPAHIRGIELD
+828 NNPYPAHLRGVEFD
-842 WQSHLW
+842 WQTHLW

-859 SINYTRSFSEMD
+859 SINYTRTFSSMD
-871 YAQTNYKQEQD
+871 YAQTNYKQEED

-889 PIAVPFDTLRTA
+889 PIAVPFDTMRTA

-932 NVITRVANRPEADLF
+932 NVITRVANRPEQDLF

-955 LTIRQKMPLDG
+955 LTIRQKMRFDG

-973 MNIGYLPNKNYQRFK
+973 MNIGYLPNKNYQKFK

>member
-12 LLTTLSAT
+12 LLTVLSAT

-25 EQSQNNRFGNVS
+25 GQSQNNRFGNVS

-75 IPVGEQILI
+75 IPEGEQILI

-110 LKPQTLEGQEVVV
+110 LKPQTFEGQEVVV

-304 AGYSIQNV
+304 AQYGIQNV

-360 TYATT
+360 TYAAT
-365 NNNYSGHLDRLLLAV
+365 NNNYTGHLDRLLLAD

-387 DRDISSKELLINAL
+387 DRDISSKQLLINAL
-401 QIENDLDFM
+401 QI
-410 KVNFSLS
+410 
-417 SARSKKDTDLRYGQ
+417 
-431 NNSFDFQNGTISP
+431 
-444 FLTNFPVNERLLLT
+444 
-458 PEDIYQLE
+458 
-466 FNSEYLESDITPTR
+466 
-480 GERQWQ
+480 
-486 EFSEWQKVAKL
+486 
-497 DLTFPIGITNNI
+497 
-509 TGEFKTGGLYKTSE
+509 
-523 RENGQDRITARIA
+523 
-536 ENPTLS
+536 
-542 NSLAEEWM
+542 
-550 RERGMDPTRPP
+550 
-561 LFSDFKN
+561 
-568 YEYGDGRGSNYLG
+568 
-581 GDYIMSQVIDTELMD
+581 
-596 QYVRLASGN
+596 
-605 GIDGWGFHKADTRK
+605 
-619 NDYIGTETIS
+619 
-629 AFYGM
+629 
-634 IDFNLWNKFRVL
+634 
-646 SGIRYENLHSD
+646 
-657 YDANMTLTTHPID
+657 
-670 GNARIPNEEFDT
+670 
-682 PEVQFVADSLTSID
+682 
-696 KNIDHWFP
+696 
-704 NVQLQYKINANID
+704 
-717 LRLAYTKSLSRPDYN
+717 
-732 AIVPSVYS
+732 
-740 ASSESGRAGNP
+740 
-751 NLKPAV
+751 
-757 SDNFDAYLSFYNNQI
+757 
-772 GLFTIG
+772 
-778 GFYKEIENMFYS
+778 
-790 EARLYENLDE
+790 
-800 SIIYPSLSE
+800 
-809 MDRIN
+809 
-814 FQAPSSKASITTFF
+814 
-828 NNPYPAHIRGIELD
+828 
-842 WQSHLW
+842 
-848 YLPKLWSNIVL
+848 
-859 SINYTRSFSEMD
+859 
-871 YAQTNYKQEQD
+871 
-882 CSGRFCI
+882 
-889 PIAVPFDTLRTA
+889 
-901 RLIQQGNHLVNMS
+901 
-914 IGYDYK
+914 
-920 GFSGRVSYRMQG
+920 
-932 NVITRVANRPEADLF
+932 
-947 SGNSHDWD
+947 
-955 LTIRQKMPLDG
+955 
-966 LSLFLNA
+966 
-973 MNIGYLPNKNYQRFK
+973 
-988 RDPEGQVL
+988 
-996 NNLTRTSYY
+996 
-1005 ARRFQIGLR
+1005 
-1014 YSF
+1014 

>member
-1 MYALKTSILYL
+1 MYALKTSLLYL
-12 LLTTLSAT
+12 LLTVLSAT

-25 EQSQNNRFGNVS
+25 GQSQNNRFGNVS

-99 ISEETTVINFT
+99 ISEENTVINFT

-275 VSNRFLKNKL
+275 VSNRFFDKKL
-285 GVFVQLNA
+285 GVFVQLNT
-293 NRSNGG
+293 NKSNGG

-304 AGYSIQNV
+304 AGYTIQNI
-312 TDEVLPYGEAVYAM
+312 TDEILPYGEAVYAM
-326 NSFVYGDQVRITE
+326 NSFVYGDQVRITK
-339 QTGGNLILDFKLSNT
+339 QTGGNIILDFKLPNT

-360 TYATT
+360 TYAAT
-365 NNNYSGHLDRLLLAV
+365 NNNYTGHLDRLLLAV

-387 DRDISSKELLINAL
+387 DRDISSKQLLINAL
-401 QIENDLDFM
+401 QIENDFDF
-410 KVNFSLS
+410 VQINLSLS
-417 SARSKKDTDLRYGQ
+417 SAFSDKNTDLRYGQ
-431 NNSFDFQNGTISP
+431 NNSFDFQNASISP
-444 FLTNFPVNERLLLT
+444 FLSNFPVNERLLLT

-466 FNSEYLESDITPTR
+466 FNPTYLESDITPTR
-480 GERQWQ
+480 GERQYQ

-497 DLTFPIGITNNI
+497 DLTFPVGISDNI
-509 TGEFKTGGLYKTSE
+509 TGELKTGGVYKTSE
-523 RENGQDRITARIA
+523 RNNGQDRITARIA
-536 ENPTLS
+536 ENPTFS

-550 RERGMDPTRPP
+550 REKGMDPTRPP
-561 LFSDFKN
+561 LFSNFKN
-568 YEYGDGRGSNYLG
+568 YKYGDGRGSNYLG
-581 GDYIMSQVIDTELMD
+581 GDYNMSQVIDTDLLD

-605 GIDGWGFHKADTRK
+605 WGFHKADSRR
-619 NDYIGTETIS
+619 NDYSGTETIS

-634 IDFNLWNKFRVL
+634 IDLNLWNKFRVL
-646 SGIRYENLHSD
+646 GGIRYEDLHSD

-670 GNARIPNEEFDT
+670 GNARIPNDELDT
-682 PEVQFVADSLTSID
+682 PEVQFVADSLTATN
-696 KNIDHWFP
+696 KNIAHWFP
-704 NVQLQYKINANID
+704 NIQFQYKINSNID
-717 LRLAYTKSLSRPDYN
+717 LRFAYTKSLSRPDYS
-732 AIVPSVYS
+732 AIVPSVYY

-757 SDNFDAYLSFYNNQI
+757 SDNFDAYLSLYNNQI

-778 GFYKEIENMFYS
+778 AFYKEINNMFYS
-790 EARLYENLDE
+790 EVRLYENLDE

-809 MDRIN
+809 IARIN

-828 NNPYPAHIRGIELD
+828 NNPYPAHLRGVEFD
-842 WQSHLW
+842 WQTHLW

-859 SINYTRSFSEMD
+859 SINYTRTFSSMD
-871 YAQTNYKQEQD
+871 YAQTNYKQEED

-889 PIAVPFDTLRTA
+889 PIAVPFDTMRTA

-932 NVITRVANRPEADLF
+932 NVITRVANRPEQDLF
-947 SGNSHDWD
+947 SGNGHDWD
-955 LTIRQKMPLDG
+955 LTIRQKMRFDG

-973 MNIGYLPNKNYQRFK
+973 MNIGYLPNKNYQKFK

>member
-25 EQSQNNRFGNVS
+25 EQLQNNRFGNVS

-70 YIIRR
+70 YLIRR
-75 IPVGEQILI
+75 IPEGEQILI
-84 VSYIGYESIERTINV
+84 VRYIGYESIERTINV
-99 ISEETTVINFT
+99 ISGENTVINFT

-275 VSNRFLKNKL
+275 VSNRFFDKKL
-285 GVFVQLNA
+285 GVFVQLNT
-293 NRSNGG
+293 NKSNGG

-304 AGYSIQNV
+304 AGYTIQNV
-312 TDEVLPYGEAVYAM
+312 TDEILPYGEAVYAM
-326 NSFVYGDQVRITE
+326 NSFVYGDEVRITK
-339 QTGGNLILDFKLSNT
+339 QTGGNIILDFKLPNT

-360 TYATT
+360 TYAAT
-365 NNNYSGHLDRLLLAV
+365 NNNYTGHLDRLLLAV

-387 DRDISSKELLINAL
+387 DRDISSKQLLINAL
-401 QIENDLDFM
+401 QIENDFDF
-410 KVNFSLS
+410 VQINLSLS
-417 SARSKKDTDLRYGQ
+417 SAFSDKNTDLRYGQ
-431 NNSFDFQNGTISP
+431 NNSFDFQNASISP
-444 FLTNFPVNERLLLT
+444 FLSNFPVNERLLLT

-466 FNSEYLESDITPTR
+466 FNPTYLESDITPTR
-480 GERQWQ
+480 GEREYQ

-497 DLTFPIGITNNI
+497 DLTFPVGISDNI
-509 TGEFKTGGLYKTSE
+509 TGELKTGGVYKTSE
-523 RENGQDRITARIA
+523 RNNGQDRITARIA
-536 ENPTLS
+536 ENPTFS

-550 RERGMDPTRPP
+550 REKGMDPTRPP
-561 LFSDFKN
+561 LFSNFKN
-568 YEYGDGRGSNYLG
+568 YKYGDGRGSNYLG
-581 GDYIMSQVIDTELMD
+581 GDYNMSQVIDTDLLD

-605 GIDGWGFHKADTRK
+605 WGFHKADSRR
-619 NDYIGTETIS
+619 NDYSGTETIS

-634 IDFNLWNKFRVL
+634 IDFNLWNKFRIL
-646 SGIRYENLHSD
+646 GGIRYEDLHSD

-670 GNARIPNEEFDT
+670 GNARIPNDELDT
-682 PEVQFVADSLTSID
+682 PEVQFVADSLTTTN
-696 KNIDHWFP
+696 KNIAHWFP
-704 NVQLQYKINANID
+704 NIQFQYKINSNID
-717 LRLAYTKSLSRPDYN
+717 LRFAYTKSLSRPDYS
-732 AIVPSVYS
+732 AIVPSVYY

-757 SDNFDAYLSFYNNQI
+757 SDNFDAYLSLYNNQI

-778 GFYKEIENMFYS
+778 AFYKEINNMFYS
-790 EARLYENLDE
+790 EVRLYENLDE

-809 MDRIN
+809 IARIN

-828 NNPYPAHIRGIELD
+828 NNPYPAHLRGVEFD
-842 WQSHLW
+842 WQTHLW

-859 SINYTRSFSEMD
+859 SINYTRTFSSMD
-871 YAQTNYKQEQD
+871 YAQTNYKQEED

-889 PIAVPFDTLRTA
+889 PIAVPFDTMRTA

-932 NVITRVANRPEADLF
+932 NVITRVANRPEQDLF
-947 SGNSHDWD
+947 SGNGHDWD
-955 LTIRQKMPLDG
+955 LTIRQKMRFDG

-973 MNIGYLPNKNYQRFK
+973 MNIGYLPNKNYQKFK

>member
-1 MYALKTSILYL
+1 MYALKTSLLYL
-12 LLTTLSAT
+12 LLTVLSAT

-25 EQSQNNRFGNVS
+25 DQSQNNRFGNVS

-99 ISEETTVINFT
+99 ISEENTVINFT

-275 VSNRFLKNKL
+275 VSNRFFDKKL
-285 GVFVQLNA
+285 GVFVQLNT
-293 NRSNGG
+293 NKSNGG

-304 AGYSIQNV
+304 AGYTIQNV
-312 TDEVLPYGEAVYAM
+312 TDEILPYGEAVYAM
-326 NSFVYGDQVRITE
+326 NSFVYGDQVRITK
-339 QTGGNLILDFKLSNT
+339 QTGGNIILDFKLPNT

-360 TYATT
+360 TYAAT
-365 NNNYSGHLDRLLLAV
+365 NNNYTGHLDRLLLAV

-387 DRDISSKELLINAL
+387 DRDISSKQLLINAL
-401 QIENDLDFM
+401 QIENDFDF
-410 KVNFSLS
+410 VQINLSLS
-417 SARSKKDTDLRYGQ
+417 SAFSDKNTDLRYGQ
-431 NNSFDFQNGTISP
+431 NNSFDFQNASISP
-444 FLTNFPVNERLLLT
+444 FLSNFPVNERLLLT

-466 FNSEYLESDITPTR
+466 FNPTYLESDITPTR
-480 GERQWQ
+480 GERQYQ

-497 DLTFPIGITNNI
+497 DLTFPVGISDNI
-509 TGEFKTGGLYKTSE
+509 TGELKTGGVYKTSE
-523 RENGQDRITARIA
+523 RNNGQDRITARIA
-536 ENPTLS
+536 ENPTFS

-550 RERGMDPTRPP
+550 REKGMDPTRPP
-561 LFSDFKN
+561 LFSNFKN
-568 YEYGDGRGSNYLG
+568 YKYGDGRGSNYLG
-581 GDYIMSQVIDTELMD
+581 GDYNMSQVIDTDLLD

-605 GIDGWGFHKADTRK
+605 WGFHKADSRR
-619 NDYIGTETIS
+619 NDYSGTETIS

-634 IDFNLWNKFRVL
+634 IDFNLWNKFRIL
-646 SGIRYENLHSD
+646 GGIRYEDLHSD

-670 GNARIPNEEFDT
+670 GNARIPNEELDT
-682 PEVQFVADSLTSID
+682 PEVQFVADSLTTTN
-696 KNIDHWFP
+696 KNIAHWFP
-704 NVQLQYKINANID
+704 NIQFQYKINSNID
-717 LRLAYTKSLSRPDYN
+717 LRFAYTKSLSRPDYS
-732 AIVPSVYS
+732 AIVPSVYY

-757 SDNFDAYLSFYNNQI
+757 SDNFDAYLSLYNNQI

-778 GFYKEIENMFYS
+778 AFYKEINNMFYS
-790 EARLYENLDE
+790 EVRLYENLDE

-809 MDRIN
+809 IARIN

-828 NNPYPAHIRGIELD
+828 NNPYPAHLRGVEFD
-842 WQSHLW
+842 WQTHLW

-859 SINYTRSFSEMD
+859 SINYTRTFSSMD
-871 YAQTNYKQEQD
+871 YAQTNYKQEED

-889 PIAVPFDTLRTA
+889 PIAVPFDTMRTA

-932 NVITRVANRPEADLF
+932 NVITRVANRPEQDLF
-947 SGNSHDWD
+947 SGNGHDWD
-955 LTIRQKMPLDG
+955 LTIRQKMRFDG

>member
-1 MYALKTSILYL
+1 MYALKTSLLYL
-12 LLTTLSAT
+12 LLTVLSAT

-25 EQSQNNRFGNVS
+25 DQSQNNRFGNVS

-99 ISEETTVINFT
+99 ISEENTVINFT

-275 VSNRFLKNKL
+275 VSNRFFDKKL
-285 GVFVQLNA
+285 GVFVQLNT
-293 NRSNGG
+293 NKSNGG

-304 AGYSIQNV
+304 AGYTIQNV
-312 TDEVLPYGEAVYAM
+312 TDEILPYGEAVYAM
-326 NSFVYGDQVRITE
+326 NSFVYGDQVRITK
-339 QTGGNLILDFKLSNT
+339 QTGGNIILDFKLPNT

-360 TYATT
+360 TYAAT
-365 NNNYSGHLDRLLLAV
+365 NNNYTGHLDRLLLAV

-387 DRDISSKELLINAL
+387 DRDISSKQLLINAL
-401 QIENDLDFM
+401 QIENDFDF
-410 KVNFSLS
+410 VQINLSLS
-417 SARSKKDTDLRYGQ
+417 SAFSDKNTDLRYGQ
-431 NNSFDFQNGTISP
+431 NNSFDFQNASISP
-444 FLTNFPVNERLLLT
+444 FLSNFPVNERLLLT

-466 FNSEYLESDITPTR
+466 FNPTYLESDITPTR
-480 GERQWQ
+480 GERQYQ

-497 DLTFPIGITNNI
+497 DLTFPVGISDNI
-509 TGEFKTGGLYKTSE
+509 TGELKTGGVYKTSE
-523 RENGQDRITARIA
+523 RNNGQDRITARIA
-536 ENPTLS
+536 ENPTFS

-550 RERGMDPTRPP
+550 REKGMDPTRPP
-561 LFSDFKN
+561 LFSNFKN
-568 YEYGDGRGSNYLG
+568 YKYGDGRGSNYLG
-581 GDYIMSQVIDTELMD
+581 GDYNMSQVIDTDLLD

-605 GIDGWGFHKADTRK
+605 WGFHKADSRR
-619 NDYIGTETIS
+619 NDYSGTETIS

-646 SGIRYENLHSD
+646 GGIRYEDLHSD

-670 GNARIPNEEFDT
+670 GNARIPNDELDT
-682 PEVQFVADSLTSID
+682 PEVQFVADSLTTTN
-696 KNIDHWFP
+696 KNIAHWFP
-704 NVQLQYKINANID
+704 NIQFQYKINSNID
-717 LRLAYTKSLSRPDYN
+717 LRFAYTKSLSRPDYS
-732 AIVPSVYS
+732 AIVPSVYY

-757 SDNFDAYLSFYNNQI
+757 SDNFDAYLSLYNNQI

-778 GFYKEIENMFYS
+778 AFYKEINNMFYS
-790 EARLYENLDE
+790 EVRLYENLDE

-809 MDRIN
+809 IARIN

-828 NNPYPAHIRGIELD
+828 NNPYPAHLRGVEFD
-842 WQSHLW
+842 WQTHLW

-859 SINYTRSFSEMD
+859 SINYTRTFSSMD
-871 YAQTNYKQEQD
+871 YAQTNYKQEED

-889 PIAVPFDTLRTA
+889 PIAVPFDTMRTA

-932 NVITRVANRPEADLF
+932 NVITRVANRPEQDLF
-947 SGNSHDWD
+947 SGNGHDWD
-955 LTIRQKMPLDG
+955 LTIRQKMRFDG

-973 MNIGYLPNKNYQRFK
+973 MNIGYLPNKNYQKFK

>member
-1 MYALKTSILYL
+1 MYALKTFILYL

-20 CLKAQ
+20 CLRAQ
-25 EQSQNNRFGNVS
+25 GQTQINRFGNVS

-70 YIIRR
+70 YLIRR
-75 IPVGEQILI
+75 IPEGEQILI

-99 ISEETTVINFT
+99 ISGENTVINFT

-275 VSNRFLKNKL
+275 VSNRFFDKKL
-285 GVFVQLNA
+285 GVFVQLNT
-293 NRSNGG
+293 NKSNGG

-304 AGYSIQNV
+304 AGYTIQNI
-312 TDEVLPYGEAVYAM
+312 TDEILPYGEAVYAM
-326 NSFVYGDQVRITE
+326 NSFVYGDQVRITK
-339 QTGGNLILDFKLSNT
+339 QTGGNIILDFKLPNT

-360 TYATT
+360 TYAAT
-365 NNNYSGHLDRLLLAV
+365 NNNYTGHLDRLLLAV

-387 DRDISSKELLINAL
+387 DRDISSKQLLINAL
-401 QIENDLDFM
+401 QIENDFDF
-410 KVNFSLS
+410 VQINLSLS
-417 SARSKKDTDLRYGQ
+417 SAFSDKNTDLRYGQ
-431 NNSFDFQNGTISP
+431 NNSFDFQNASISP
-444 FLTNFPVNERLLLT
+444 FLSNFPVNERLLLT

-466 FNSEYLESDITPTR
+466 FNPTYLESDITPTR
-480 GERQWQ
+480 GERQYQ

-497 DLTFPIGITNNI
+497 DLTFPVGISDNI
-509 TGEFKTGGLYKTSE
+509 TGELKTGGVYKTSE
-523 RENGQDRITARIA
+523 RNNGQDRITARIA
-536 ENPTLS
+536 ENPTFS

-550 RERGMDPTRPP
+550 REKGMDPTRPP
-561 LFSDFKN
+561 LFSNFKN
-568 YEYGDGRGSNYLG
+568 YKYGDGRGSNYLG
-581 GDYIMSQVIDTELMD
+581 GDYNMSQVIDTDLLD

-605 GIDGWGFHKADTRK
+605 WGFHKADSRR
-619 NDYIGTETIS
+619 NDYSGTETIS

-646 SGIRYENLHSD
+646 GGIRYEDLHSD

-670 GNARIPNEEFDT
+670 GNARIPNDELDT
-682 PEVQFVADSLTSID
+682 PEVQFVADSLTTTN
-696 KNIDHWFP
+696 KNIAHWFP
-704 NVQLQYKINANID
+704 NIQFQYKINSNID
-717 LRLAYTKSLSRPDYN
+717 LRFAYTKSLSRPDYS
-732 AIVPSVYS
+732 AIVPSVYY

-757 SDNFDAYLSFYNNQI
+757 SDNFDAYLSLYNNQI

-778 GFYKEIENMFYS
+778 AFYKEINNMFYS
-790 EARLYENLDE
+790 EVRLYENLDE

-809 MDRIN
+809 IARIN

-828 NNPYPAHIRGIELD
+828 NNPYPAHLRGVEFD
-842 WQSHLW
+842 WQTHLW

-859 SINYTRSFSEMD
+859 SINYTRTFSSMD
-871 YAQTNYKQEQD
+871 YAQTNYKQEED

-889 PIAVPFDTLRTA
+889 PIAVPFDTMRTA

-932 NVITRVANRPEADLF
+932 NVITRVANRPEQDLF
-947 SGNSHDWD
+947 SGNGHDWD
-955 LTIRQKMPLDG
+955 LTIRQKMRFDG

-973 MNIGYLPNKNYQRFK
+973 MNIGYLPNKNYQKFK

>member
-1 MYALKTSILYL
+1 MYALKTSLLYL
-12 LLTTLSAT
+12 LLTVLSAT

-25 EQSQNNRFGNVS
+25 DQSQNNRFGNVS

-45 GETLIGVNLLI
+45 GEILIGVNLLI

-70 YIIRR
+70 YLIRR
-75 IPVGEQILI
+75 IPEGEQILI

-99 ISEETTVINFT
+99 ISGKNTVINFT

-182 IKASMNAITV
+182 IKASMNSITV

-275 VSNRFLKNKL
+275 VSNRFFDKKL
-285 GVFVQLNA
+285 GVFVQLNT
-293 NRSNGG
+293 NKSNGG

-304 AGYSIQNV
+304 AGYTIQNI
-312 TDEVLPYGEAVYAM
+312 TDEILPYGEAVYAM
-326 NSFVYGDQVRITE
+326 NSFVYGDQVRITK
-339 QTGGNLILDFKLSNT
+339 QTGGNIILDFKLPNT

-360 TYATT
+360 TYAAT
-365 NNNYSGHLDRLLLAV
+365 NNNYTGHLDRLLLAV

-387 DRDISSKELLINAL
+387 DRDISSKQLLINAL
-401 QIENDLDFM
+401 QIENDFDF
-410 KVNFSLS
+410 VQINLSLS
-417 SARSKKDTDLRYGQ
+417 SAFSDKNTDLRYGQ
-431 NNSFDFQNGTISP
+431 NNSFDFQNASISP
-444 FLTNFPVNERLLLT
+444 FLSNFPVNERLLLT

-466 FNSEYLESDITPTR
+466 FNPTYLESDITPTR
-480 GERQWQ
+480 GERQYQ

-497 DLTFPIGITNNI
+497 DLTFPVGISDNI
-509 TGEFKTGGLYKTSE
+509 TGELKTGGVYKTSE
-523 RENGQDRITARIA
+523 RNNGQDRITARIA
-536 ENPTLS
+536 ENPTFS

-550 RERGMDPTRPP
+550 REKGMDPTRPP
-561 LFSDFKN
+561 LFSNFKN
-568 YEYGDGRGSNYLG
+568 YKYGDGRGSNYLG
-581 GDYIMSQVIDTELMD
+581 GDYNMSQVIDTDLLD

-605 GIDGWGFHKADTRK
+605 WGFHKADSRR
-619 NDYIGTETIS
+619 NDYSGTETIS

-634 IDFNLWNKFRVL
+634 IDFNLLNKFRIL
-646 SGIRYENLHSD
+646 GGIRYEDLHSD

-670 GNARIPNEEFDT
+670 GNARIPNDELDT
-682 PEVQFVADSLTSID
+682 PEVQFVADSLTTTN
-696 KNIDHWFP
+696 KNIAHWFP
-704 NVQLQYKINANID
+704 NIQFQYKINSNID
-717 LRLAYTKSLSRPDYN
+717 LRFAYTKSLSRPDYS
-732 AIVPSVYS
+732 AIVPSVYY

-757 SDNFDAYLSFYNNQI
+757 SDNFDAYLSLYNNQI

-778 GFYKEIENMFYS
+778 AFYKEINNMFYS
-790 EARLYENLDE
+790 EVRLYENLDE

-809 MDRIN
+809 IARIN

-828 NNPYPAHIRGIELD
+828 NNPYPAHLRGVEFD
-842 WQSHLW
+842 WQTHLW

-859 SINYTRSFSEMD
+859 SINYTRTFSSMD
-871 YAQTNYKQEQD
+871 YAQTNYKQEED

-889 PIAVPFDTLRTA
+889 PIAVPFDTMRTA

-932 NVITRVANRPEADLF
+932 NVITRVANRPEQDLF
-947 SGNSHDWD
+947 SGNGHDWD
-955 LTIRQKMPLDG
+955 LTIRQKMRFDG

-973 MNIGYLPNKNYQRFK
+973 MNIGYLPNKNYQKFK

>member
-1 MYALKTSILYL
+1 MYALKTFILYL

-20 CLKAQ
+20 CLRAQ
-25 EQSQNNRFGNVS
+25 GQTQINRFGNVS

-70 YIIRR
+70 YLIRR
-75 IPVGEQILI
+75 IPEGEQILI

-99 ISEETTVINFT
+99 ISGENTVINFT

-182 IKASMNAITV
+182 IKASMNSITV

-275 VSNRFLKNKL
+275 VSNRFFDKKL
-285 GVFVQLNA
+285 GVFVQLNT
-293 NRSNGG
+293 NKSNGG

-304 AGYSIQNV
+304 AGYTIQNI
-312 TDEVLPYGEAVYAM
+312 TDEILPYGEAVYAM
-326 NSFVYGDQVRITE
+326 NSFVYGDQVRITK
-339 QTGGNLILDFKLSNT
+339 QTGGNIILDFKLPNT

-360 TYATT
+360 TYAAT
-365 NNNYSGHLDRLLLAV
+365 NNNYTGHLDRLLLAV

-387 DRDISSKELLINAL
+387 DRDISSKQLLINAL
-401 QIENDLDFM
+401 QIENDFDF
-410 KVNFSLS
+410 VQINLSLS
-417 SARSKKDTDLRYGQ
+417 SAFSDKNTDLRYGQ
-431 NNSFDFQNGTISP
+431 NNSFDFQNASISP
-444 FLTNFPVNERLLLT
+444 FLSNFPVNERLLLT

-466 FNSEYLESDITPTR
+466 FNPTYLESDITPTR
-480 GERQWQ
+480 GERQYQ

-497 DLTFPIGITNNI
+497 DLTFPVGISDNI
-509 TGEFKTGGLYKTSE
+509 TGELKTGGVYKTSE
-523 RENGQDRITARIA
+523 RNNGQDRITARIA
-536 ENPTLS
+536 ENPTFS

-550 RERGMDPTRPP
+550 REKGMDPTRPP
-561 LFSDFKN
+561 LFSNFKN
-568 YEYGDGRGSNYLG
+568 YKYGDGRGSNYLG
-581 GDYIMSQVIDTELMD
+581 GDYNMSQVIDTDLLD

-605 GIDGWGFHKADTRK
+605 WGFHKADSRR
-619 NDYIGTETIS
+619 NDYSGTETIS

-646 SGIRYENLHSD
+646 GGIRYEDLHSD

-670 GNARIPNEEFDT
+670 GNARIPNDELDT
-682 PEVQFVADSLTSID
+682 PEVQFVADSLTATN
-696 KNIDHWFP
+696 KNIAHWFP
-704 NVQLQYKINANID
+704 NIQFQYKINSNID
-717 LRLAYTKSLSRPDYN
+717 LRFAYTKSLSRPDYS
-732 AIVPSVYS
+732 AIVPSVYY

-757 SDNFDAYLSFYNNQI
+757 SDNFDAYLSLYNNQI

-778 GFYKEIENMFYS
+778 AFYKEINNMFYS
-790 EARLYENLDE
+790 EVRLYENLDE

-809 MDRIN
+809 IARIN

-828 NNPYPAHIRGIELD
+828 NNPYPAHLRGVEFD
-842 WQSHLW
+842 WQTHLW

-859 SINYTRSFSEMD
+859 SINYTRTFSSMD
-871 YAQTNYKQEQD
+871 YAQTNYKQEED

-889 PIAVPFDTLRTA
+889 PIAVPFDTMRTA

-932 NVITRVANRPEADLF
+932 NVITRVANRPEQDLF
-947 SGNSHDWD
+947 SGNGHDWD
-955 LTIRQKMPLDG
+955 LTIRQKMRFDG

-973 MNIGYLPNKNYQRFK
+973 MNIGYLPNKNYQKFK

>member
-1 MYALKTSILYL
+1 MYALKTSLLYL
-12 LLTTLSAT
+12 LLTVLSAT

-25 EQSQNNRFGNVS
+25 GQSQNNRFGNVS

-99 ISEETTVINFT
+99 ISEENTVINFT

-182 IKASMNAITV
+182 IKASMNSITV

-275 VSNRFLKNKL
+275 VSNRFFDKKL
-285 GVFVQLNA
+285 GVFVQLNT
-293 NRSNGG
+293 NKSNGG

-304 AGYSIQNV
+304 AGYTIQNI
-312 TDEVLPYGEAVYAM
+312 TDEILPYGEAVYAM
-326 NSFVYGDQVRITE
+326 NSFVYGDQVRITK
-339 QTGGNLILDFKLSNT
+339 QTGGNIILDFKLPNT

-360 TYATT
+360 TYAAT
-365 NNNYSGHLDRLLLAV
+365 NNNYTGHLDRLLLAV

-387 DRDISSKELLINAL
+387 DRDISSKQLLINAL
-401 QIENDLDFM
+401 QIENDFDF
-410 KVNFSLS
+410 VQINLSLS
-417 SARSKKDTDLRYGQ
+417 SAFSDKNTDLRYGQ
-431 NNSFDFQNGTISP
+431 NNSFDFQNASISP
-444 FLTNFPVNERLLLT
+444 FLSNFPVNERLLLT

-466 FNSEYLESDITPTR
+466 FNPTYLESDITPTR
-480 GERQWQ
+480 GERQYQ

-497 DLTFPIGITNNI
+497 DLTFPVGISDNI
-509 TGEFKTGGLYKTSE
+509 TGELKTGGVYKTSE
-523 RENGQDRITARIA
+523 RNNGQDRITARIA
-536 ENPTLS
+536 ENPTFS

-550 RERGMDPTRPP
+550 REKGMDPTRPP
-561 LFSDFKN
+561 LFSNFKN
-568 YEYGDGRGSNYLG
+568 YKYGDGRGSNYLG
-581 GDYIMSQVIDTELMD
+581 GDYNMSQVIDTDLLD

-605 GIDGWGFHKADTRK
+605 WGFHKADSRR
-619 NDYIGTETIS
+619 NDYSGTETIS

-634 IDFNLWNKFRVL
+634 IDFNLLNKFRIL
-646 SGIRYENLHSD
+646 GGIRYEDLHSD

-670 GNARIPNEEFDT
+670 GNARIPNDELDT
-682 PEVQFVADSLTSID
+682 PEVQFVADSLTTTN
-696 KNIDHWFP
+696 KNIAHWFP
-704 NVQLQYKINANID
+704 NIQFQYKINSNID
-717 LRLAYTKSLSRPDYN
+717 LRFAYTKSLSRPDYS
-732 AIVPSVYS
+732 AIVPSVYY

-757 SDNFDAYLSFYNNQI
+757 SDNFDAYLSLYNNQI

-778 GFYKEIENMFYS
+778 AFYKEINNMFYS
-790 EARLYENLDE
+790 EVRLYENLDE

-809 MDRIN
+809 IARIN

-828 NNPYPAHIRGIELD
+828 NNPYPAHLRGVEFD
-842 WQSHLW
+842 WQTHLW

-859 SINYTRSFSEMD
+859 SINYTRTFSSMD
-871 YAQTNYKQEQD
+871 YAQTNYKQEED

-889 PIAVPFDTLRTA
+889 PIAVPFDTMRTA

-932 NVITRVANRPEADLF
+932 NVITRVANRPEQDLF
-947 SGNSHDWD
+947 SGNGHDWD
-955 LTIRQKMPLDG
+955 LTIRQKMRFDG

-973 MNIGYLPNKNYQRFK
+973 MNIGYLPNKNYQKFK

>member
-1 MYALKTSILYL
+1 MYALKTFILYL

-20 CLKAQ
+20 CLRAQ
-25 EQSQNNRFGNVS
+25 GQTQINRFGNVS

-70 YIIRR
+70 YLIRR
-75 IPVGEQILI
+75 IPEGEQILI

-99 ISEETTVINFT
+99 ISGKNTVINFT

-182 IKASMNAITV
+182 IKASMNSITV

-275 VSNRFLKNKL
+275 VSNRFFDKKL
-285 GVFVQLNA
+285 GVFVQLNT
-293 NRSNGG
+293 NKSNGG

-304 AGYSIQNV
+304 AGYTIQNV
-312 TDEVLPYGEAVYAM
+312 TDEILPYGEAVYAM
-326 NSFVYGDQVRITE
+326 NSFVYGDQVRITK
-339 QTGGNLILDFKLSNT
+339 QTGGNIILDFKLPNT

-360 TYATT
+360 TYAAT
-365 NNNYSGHLDRLLLAV
+365 NNNYTGHLDRLLLAV

-387 DRDISSKELLINAL
+387 DRDISSKQLLINAL
-401 QIENDLDFM
+401 QIENDFDF
-410 KVNFSLS
+410 VQINLSLS
-417 SARSKKDTDLRYGQ
+417 SAFSDKNTDLRYGQ
-431 NNSFDFQNGTISP
+431 NNSFDFQNASISP
-444 FLTNFPVNERLLLT
+444 FLSNFPVNERLLLT

-466 FNSEYLESDITPTR
+466 FNPTYLESDITPTR
-480 GERQWQ
+480 GERQYQ

-497 DLTFPIGITNNI
+497 DLTFPVGISDNI
-509 TGEFKTGGLYKTSE
+509 TGELKTGGVYKTSE
-523 RENGQDRITARIA
+523 RNNGQDRITARIA
-536 ENPTLS
+536 ENPTFS

-550 RERGMDPTRPP
+550 REKGMDPTRPP
-561 LFSDFKN
+561 IFSNFKN
-568 YEYGDGRGSNYLG
+568 YKYGDGRGSNYLG
-581 GDYIMSQVIDTELMD
+581 GDYNMSQVIDTDLLD

-605 GIDGWGFHKADTRK
+605 WGFHKADSRR
-619 NDYIGTETIS
+619 NDYSGTETIS

-634 IDFNLWNKFRVL
+634 IDFNLWNKFRIL
-646 SGIRYENLHSD
+646 GGIRYEDLHSD

-670 GNARIPNEEFDT
+670 GNARIPNDELDT
-682 PEVQFVADSLTSID
+682 PEVQFVADSLTATN
-696 KNIDHWFP
+696 KNIAHWFP
-704 NVQLQYKINANID
+704 NIQFQYKINSNID
-717 LRLAYTKSLSRPDYN
+717 LRFAYTKSLSRPDYS
-732 AIVPSVYS
+732 AIVPSVYY

-757 SDNFDAYLSFYNNQI
+757 SDNFDAYLSLYNNQI

-778 GFYKEIENMFYS
+778 AFYKEINNMFYS
-790 EARLYENLDE
+790 EVRLYENLDE

-809 MDRIN
+809 IARIN

-828 NNPYPAHIRGIELD
+828 NNPYPAHLRGVEFD
-842 WQSHLW
+842 WQTHLW

-859 SINYTRSFSEMD
+859 SINYTRTFSSMD
-871 YAQTNYKQEQD
+871 YAQTNYKQEED

-889 PIAVPFDTLRTA
+889 PIAVPFDTMRTA

-932 NVITRVANRPEADLF
+932 NVITRVANRPEQDLF

-955 LTIRQKMPLDG
+955 LTIRQKMPFDG

-973 MNIGYLPNKNYQRFK
+973 MNIGYLPNKNYQKFK

>member
-1 MYALKTSILYL
+1 MYALKSSLLYL
-12 LLTTLSAT
+12 LLTVLSAT

-25 EQSQNNRFGNVS
+25 DQSQNNRFGNVS

-99 ISEETTVINFT
+99 ISEENTVINFT

-299 GDYSQ
+299 EDYSQ
-304 AGYSIQNV
+304 AEYSIQNV

-360 TYATT
+360 TYAAT
-365 NNNYSGHLDRLLLAV
+365 NNNYTGNLDRLLLAD

-387 DRDISSKELLINAL
+387 DRDISSKQLLINAL
-401 QIENDLDFM
+401 QIENDFDFV
-410 KVNFSLS
+410 KINLSLS
-417 SARSKKDTDLRYGQ
+417 SAFSDKNTDLRYGQ
-431 NNSFDFQNGTISP
+431 NNSFDFQNASISP
-444 FLTNFPVNERLLLT
+444 FLSNFPVNERLLLT

-466 FNSEYLESDITPTR
+466 FNPTYLESDITPTR
-480 GERQWQ
+480 GERQYQ

-497 DLTFPIGITNNI
+497 DMTFPVGISDNI
-509 TGEFKTGGLYKTSE
+509 TGELKAGGVYKTSE

-536 ENPTLS
+536 ENPTFS

-550 RERGMDPTRPP
+550 REKGMDPTRPP
-561 LFSDFKN
+561 LFSNFKN
-568 YEYGDGRGSNYLG
+568 HKYGDGRGSNYLG
-581 GDYIMSQVIDTELMD
+581 GDYKMSQVIDTDLMD
-596 QYVRLASGN
+596 HYVRLASGN
-605 GIDGWGFHKADTRK
+605 WGFHKADSRR
-619 NDYIGTETIS
+619 NDYSGIETIS

-634 IDFNLWNKFRVL
+634 INFNLWNKFRVL
-646 SGIRYENLHSD
+646 GGIRYEDLHSD

-670 GNARIPNEEFDT
+670 GNARIPNDELDT
-682 PEVQFVADSLTSID
+682 PEIQFVADSLTTTNKSIA
-696 KNIDHWFP
+696 HWFP
-704 NVQLQYKINANID
+704 NIQLQYKINSNID
-717 LRLAYTKSLSRPDYN
+717 LRLAYTKSLSRPDYS
-732 AIVPSVYS
+732 AIVPSVYYG
-740 ASSESGRAGNP
+740 SSESGRAGNP

-757 SDNFDAYLSFYNNQI
+757 SNNFDAYLSLYNNQI

-778 GFYKEIENMFYS
+778 AFYKEINNMFYS
-790 EARLYENLDE
+790 EVRLYENLDE

-809 MDRIN
+809 IARIN

-828 NNPYPAHIRGIELD
+828 NNPYPAHLRGVEFD
-842 WQSHLW
+842 WQTHLW
-848 YLPKLWSNIVL
+848 YLPNLWSNIVL
-859 SINYTRSFSEMD
+859 SVNYTRTFSSMD
-871 YAQTNYKQEQD
+871 YAQTNYKQEED

-889 PIAVPFDTLRTA
+889 PIAVPFDTMRTA

-932 NVITRVANRPEADLF
+932 NVITRVANRPEQDQF

-955 LTIRQKMPLDG
+955 LTIRQKMPFDG

-973 MNIGYLPNKNYQRFK
+973 MNIGYLPNKNYQKFK

>member
-1 MYALKTSILYL
+1 MYALKTFILYL

-20 CLKAQ
+20 CLRAQ
-25 EQSQNNRFGNVS
+25 GQTQINRFGNVS

-45 GETLIGVNLLI
+45 GEILIGVNLLI

-70 YIIRR
+70 YLIRR
-75 IPVGEQILI
+75 IPEGEQILI
-84 VSYIGYESIERTINV
+84 VSYIGYESIEKTINV
-99 ISEETTVINFT
+99 ISGENTVINFT

-182 IKASMNAITV
+182 IKASMNSITV

-275 VSNRFLKNKL
+275 VSNRFFDKKL
-285 GVFVQLNA
+285 GVFVQLNT
-293 NRSNGG
+293 NKSNGG

-304 AGYSIQNV
+304 AGYTIQNI
-312 TDEVLPYGEAVYAM
+312 TDEILPYGEAVYAM
-326 NSFVYGDQVRITE
+326 NSFVYGDQVRITK
-339 QTGGNLILDFKLSNT
+339 QTGGNIILDFKLPNT

-360 TYATT
+360 TYAAT
-365 NNNYSGHLDRLLLAV
+365 NNNYTGHLDRLLLAV

-387 DRDISSKELLINAL
+387 DRDISSKQLLINAL
-401 QIENDLDFM
+401 QIENDFDF
-410 KVNFSLS
+410 VQINLSLS
-417 SARSKKDTDLRYGQ
+417 SAFSDKNTDLRYGQ
-431 NNSFDFQNGTISP
+431 NNSFDFQNASISP
-444 FLTNFPVNERLLLT
+444 FLSNFPVNERLLLT

-466 FNSEYLESDITPTR
+466 FNPTYLESDITPTR
-480 GERQWQ
+480 GERQYQ

-497 DLTFPIGITNNI
+497 DLTFPVGISDNI
-509 TGEFKTGGLYKTSE
+509 TGELKTGGVYKTSE
-523 RENGQDRITARIA
+523 RNNGQDRITARIA
-536 ENPTLS
+536 ENPTFS

-550 RERGMDPTRPP
+550 REKGMDPTRPP
-561 LFSDFKN
+561 LFSNFKN
-568 YEYGDGRGSNYLG
+568 YKYGDGRGSNYLG
-581 GDYIMSQVIDTELMD
+581 GDYNMSQVIDTDLLD

-605 GIDGWGFHKADTRK
+605 WGFHKADSRR
-619 NDYIGTETIS
+619 NDYSGTETIS

-634 IDFNLWNKFRVL
+634 IDFNLWNKFRIL
-646 SGIRYENLHSD
+646 GGIRYEDLHSD

-670 GNARIPNEEFDT
+670 GNARIPNDELDT
-682 PEVQFVADSLTSID
+682 PEVQFVADSLTTTN
-696 KNIDHWFP
+696 KNIAHWFP
-704 NVQLQYKINANID
+704 NIQFQYKINSNID
-717 LRLAYTKSLSRPDYN
+717 LRFAYTKSLSRPDYS
-732 AIVPSVYS
+732 AIVPSVYY

-757 SDNFDAYLSFYNNQI
+757 SDNFDAYLSLYNNQI

-778 GFYKEIENMFYS
+778 AFYKEINNMFYS
-790 EARLYENLDE
+790 EVRLYENLDE

-809 MDRIN
+809 IARIN

-828 NNPYPAHIRGIELD
+828 NNPYPAHLRGVEFD
-842 WQSHLW
+842 WQTHLW

-859 SINYTRSFSEMD
+859 SINYTRTFSSMD
-871 YAQTNYKQEQD
+871 YAQTNYKQEED

-889 PIAVPFDTLRTA
+889 PIAVPFDTMRTA

-932 NVITRVANRPEADLF
+932 NVITRVANRPEQDLF
-947 SGNSHDWD
+947 SGNGHDWD
-955 LTIRQKMPLDG
+955 LTIRQKMRFDG

-973 MNIGYLPNKNYQRFK
+973 MNIGYLPNKNYQKFK

>member
-1 MYALKTSILYL
+1 MYALKTSLLYL
-12 LLTTLSAT
+12 LLTVLSAT

-25 EQSQNNRFGNVS
+25 DQSQNNRFGNVS

-45 GETLIGVNLLI
+45 GEILIGVNLLI

-70 YIIRR
+70 YLIRR
-75 IPVGEQILI
+75 IPEGEQILI

-99 ISEETTVINFT
+99 ISGENTVINFT
-110 LKPQTLEGQEVVV
+110 LKPQTVEGQEVVV

-182 IKASMNAITV
+182 IKASMNSITV

-275 VSNRFLKNKL
+275 VSNRFFNKKL
-285 GVFVQLNA
+285 GVFVQLNT
-293 NRSNGG
+293 NKSNGG

-304 AGYSIQNV
+304 AGYTIQNI
-312 TDEVLPYGEAVYAM
+312 TDEILPYGEAVYAM
-326 NSFVYGDQVRITE
+326 NSFVYGDQVRITK
-339 QTGGNLILDFKLSNT
+339 QTGGNIILDFKLPNT

-360 TYATT
+360 TYAAT
-365 NNNYSGHLDRLLLAV
+365 NNNYTGHLDRLLLAV

-387 DRDISSKELLINAL
+387 DRDISSKQLLINAL
-401 QIENDLDFM
+401 QIENDFDF
-410 KVNFSLS
+410 VQINLSLS
-417 SARSKKDTDLRYGQ
+417 SAFSDKNTDLRYGQ
-431 NNSFDFQNGTISP
+431 NNSFDFQNASISP
-444 FLTNFPVNERLLLT
+444 FLSNFPVNERLLLT

-466 FNSEYLESDITPTR
+466 FNPTYLESDITPTR
-480 GERQWQ
+480 GERQYQ

-497 DLTFPIGITNNI
+497 DLTFPVGISDNI
-509 TGEFKTGGLYKTSE
+509 TGELKTGGVYKTSE
-523 RENGQDRITARIA
+523 RNNGQDRITARIA
-536 ENPTLS
+536 ENPTFS

-550 RERGMDPTRPP
+550 REKGMDPTRPP
-561 LFSDFKN
+561 LFSNFKN
-568 YEYGDGRGSNYLG
+568 YKYGDGRGSNYLG
-581 GDYIMSQVIDTELMD
+581 GDYNMSQVIDTDLLD

-605 GIDGWGFHKADTRK
+605 WGFHKADSRR
-619 NDYIGTETIS
+619 NDYSGTETIS

-646 SGIRYENLHSD
+646 GGIRYEDLHSD

-670 GNARIPNEEFDT
+670 GNARIPNDELDT
-682 PEVQFVADSLTSID
+682 PEVQFVADSLTTTN
-696 KNIDHWFP
+696 KNIAHWFP
-704 NVQLQYKINANID
+704 NIQFQYKINSNID
-717 LRLAYTKSLSRPDYN
+717 LRFAYTKSLSRPDYS
-732 AIVPSVYS
+732 AIVPSVYY

-757 SDNFDAYLSFYNNQI
+757 SDNFDAYLSLYNNQI

-778 GFYKEIENMFYS
+778 AFYKEINNMFYS
-790 EARLYENLDE
+790 EVRLYENLDE

-809 MDRIN
+809 IARIN

-828 NNPYPAHIRGIELD
+828 NNPYPAHLRGVEFD
-842 WQSHLW
+842 WQTHLW

-859 SINYTRSFSEMD
+859 SINYTRTFSSMD
-871 YAQTNYKQEQD
+871 YAQTNYKQEED

-889 PIAVPFDTLRTA
+889 PIAVPFDTMRTA

-932 NVITRVANRPEADLF
+932 NVITRVANRPEQDLF
-947 SGNSHDWD
+947 SGNGHDWD
-955 LTIRQKMPLDG
+955 LTIRQKMRFDG

-973 MNIGYLPNKNYQRFK
+973 MNIGYLPNKNYQKFK

>member
-1 MYALKTSILYL
+1 MYALKTSLLYL
-12 LLTTLSAT
+12 LLTVLSAT

-45 GETLIGVNLLI
+45 GEILIGVNLLI

-70 YIIRR
+70 YLIRR
-75 IPVGEQILI
+75 IPEGEQILI

-99 ISEETTVINFT
+99 ISGENTVINFT

-182 IKASMNAITV
+182 IKASMNSITV

-275 VSNRFLKNKL
+275 VSNRFFDKKL
-285 GVFVQLNA
+285 GVFVQLNT
-293 NRSNGG
+293 NKSNGG

-304 AGYSIQNV
+304 AGYTIQNI
-312 TDEVLPYGEAVYAM
+312 TDEILPYGEAVYAM
-326 NSFVYGDQVRITE
+326 NSFVYGDQVRITK
-339 QTGGNLILDFKLSNT
+339 QTGGNIILDFKLPNT

-360 TYATT
+360 TYAAT
-365 NNNYSGHLDRLLLAV
+365 NNNYTGHLDRLLLAV

-387 DRDISSKELLINAL
+387 DRDISSKQLLINAL
-401 QIENDLDFM
+401 QIENDFDF
-410 KVNFSLS
+410 VQINLSLS
-417 SARSKKDTDLRYGQ
+417 SAFSDKNTDLRYGQ
-431 NNSFDFQNGTISP
+431 NNSFDFQNASISP
-444 FLTNFPVNERLLLT
+444 FLSNFPVNERLLLT

-466 FNSEYLESDITPTR
+466 FNPTYLESDITPTR
-480 GERQWQ
+480 GERQYQ

-497 DLTFPIGITNNI
+497 DLTFPVGISDNI
-509 TGEFKTGGLYKTSE
+509 TGELKTGGVYKTSE
-523 RENGQDRITARIA
+523 RNNGQDRITARIA
-536 ENPTLS
+536 ENPTFS

-550 RERGMDPTRPP
+550 REKGMDPTRPP
-561 LFSDFKN
+561 LFSNFKN
-568 YEYGDGRGSNYLG
+568 YKYGDGRGSNYLG
-581 GDYIMSQVIDTELMD
+581 GDYNMSQVIDTDLLD

-605 GIDGWGFHKADTRK
+605 WGFHKADSRR
-619 NDYIGTETIS
+619 NDYSGTETIS

-634 IDFNLWNKFRVL
+634 IDFNLLNKFRIL
-646 SGIRYENLHSD
+646 GGIRYEDLHSD

-670 GNARIPNEEFDT
+670 GNARIPNDELDT
-682 PEVQFVADSLTSID
+682 PEVQFVADSLTTTN
-696 KNIDHWFP
+696 KNIAHWFP
-704 NVQLQYKINANID
+704 NIQFQYKINSNID
-717 LRLAYTKSLSRPDYN
+717 LRFAYTKSLSRPDYS
-732 AIVPSVYS
+732 AIVPSVYY

-757 SDNFDAYLSFYNNQI
+757 SDNFDAYLSLYNNQI

-778 GFYKEIENMFYS
+778 AFYKEINNMFYS
-790 EARLYENLDE
+790 EVRLYENLDE

-809 MDRIN
+809 IARIN

-828 NNPYPAHIRGIELD
+828 NNPYPAHLRGVEFD
-842 WQSHLW
+842 WQTHLW

-859 SINYTRSFSEMD
+859 SINYTRTFSSMD
-871 YAQTNYKQEQD
+871 YAQTNYKQEED

-889 PIAVPFDTLRTA
+889 PIAVPFDTMRTA

-932 NVITRVANRPEADLF
+932 NVITRVANRPEQDLF
-947 SGNSHDWD
+947 SGNGHDWD
-955 LTIRQKMPLDG
+955 LTIRQKMRFDG

-973 MNIGYLPNKNYQRFK
+973 MNIGYLPNKNYQKFK

>member
-1 MYALKTSILYL
+1 MYALKTSLLYL
-12 LLTTLSAT
+12 LLTVLSAT

-25 EQSQNNRFGNVS
+25 DQSQNNRFGNVS

-45 GETLIGVNLLI
+45 GEILIGVNLLI

-70 YIIRR
+70 YLIRR
-75 IPVGEQILI
+75 IPEGEQILI

-99 ISEETTVINFT
+99 ISGENTVINFT

-182 IKASMNAITV
+182 IKASMNSITV

-275 VSNRFLKNKL
+275 VSNRFFDKKL
-285 GVFVQLNA
+285 GVFVQLNT
-293 NRSNGG
+293 NKSNGG

-304 AGYSIQNV
+304 AGYTIQNI
-312 TDEVLPYGEAVYAM
+312 TDEILPYGEAVYAM
-326 NSFVYGDQVRITE
+326 NSFVYGDQVRITK
-339 QTGGNLILDFKLSNT
+339 QTGGNIILDFKLPNT

-360 TYATT
+360 TYAAT
-365 NNNYSGHLDRLLLAV
+365 NNNYTGHLDRLLLAV

-387 DRDISSKELLINAL
+387 DRDISSKQLLINAL
-401 QIENDLDFM
+401 QIENDFDF
-410 KVNFSLS
+410 VQINLSLS
-417 SARSKKDTDLRYGQ
+417 SAFSDKNTDLRYGQ
-431 NNSFDFQNGTISP
+431 NNSFDFQNASISP
-444 FLTNFPVNERLLLT
+444 FLSNFPVNERLLLT

-466 FNSEYLESDITPTR
+466 FNPTYLESDITPTR
-480 GERQWQ
+480 GERQYQ

-497 DLTFPIGITNNI
+497 DLTFPVGISDNI
-509 TGEFKTGGLYKTSE
+509 TGELKTGGVYKTSE
-523 RENGQDRITARIA
+523 RNNGQDRITARIA
-536 ENPTLS
+536 ENATFS

-550 RERGMDPTRPP
+550 REKGMDPTRPP
-561 LFSDFKN
+561 LFSNFKN
-568 YEYGDGRGSNYLG
+568 YKYGDGRGSNYLG
-581 GDYIMSQVIDTELMD
+581 GDYNMSQVIDTDLLD

-605 GIDGWGFHKADTRK
+605 WGFHKADSRR
-619 NDYIGTETIS
+619 NDYSGTETIS

-646 SGIRYENLHSD
+646 GGIRYEDLHSD

-670 GNARIPNEEFDT
+670 GNARIPNDELDT
-682 PEVQFVADSLTSID
+682 PEVQFVADSLTTTN
-696 KNIDHWFP
+696 KNIAHWFP
-704 NVQLQYKINANID
+704 NIQFQYKINSNID
-717 LRLAYTKSLSRPDYN
+717 LRFAYTKSLSRPDYS
-732 AIVPSVYS
+732 AIVPSVYY

-757 SDNFDAYLSFYNNQI
+757 SDNFDAYLSLYNNQI

-778 GFYKEIENMFYS
+778 AFYKEINNMFYS
-790 EARLYENLDE
+790 EVRLYENLDE

-809 MDRIN
+809 IARIN

-828 NNPYPAHIRGIELD
+828 NNPYPAHLRGVEFD
-842 WQSHLW
+842 WQTHLW

-859 SINYTRSFSEMD
+859 SINYTRTFSSMD
-871 YAQTNYKQEQD
+871 YAQTNYKQEED

-889 PIAVPFDTLRTA
+889 PIAVPFDTMRTA

-932 NVITRVANRPEADLF
+932 NVITRVANRPEQDLF
-947 SGNSHDWD
+947 SGNGHDWD
-955 LTIRQKMPLDG
+955 LTIRQKMRFDG

-973 MNIGYLPNKNYQRFK
+973 MNIGYLPNKNYQKFK